1 MEDPLYI
8 ENYMLDAVNILL
20 ETINEPPIT
29 DPEDIEH
36 IAEAQQA
43 QRKILEAKRAILS
56 EGWDFNSDT
65 NWIFPLGLQGMIPVP
80 TNVLDLTA
88 NRSDV
93 IIRNQRLYSKK
104 DQSHIFEEEVSA
116 DVVWDM
122 DFNTLS
128 HPIRRYVTLVA
139 ANLFVKR
146 SIADKVSIA
155 YSEDD
160 IQEARVNARRSESRT
175 GQYNMFKSMYG
186 INNRIRSS

>member
-1 MEDPLYI
+1 MEDPLYT
-8 ENYMLDAVNILL
+8 ENYMLDSVNILL

-43 QRKILEAKRAILS
+43 QRKILEAKRFILS
-56 EGWDFNSDT
+56 KGWDFNSDT
-65 NWIFPLGLQGMIPVP
+65 NWVFPLDIQGMIAVP

-88 NRSDV
+88 SRSDV

-104 DQSHIFEEEVSA
+104 DQSHIFEEEVPA

-122 DFNTLS
+122 DFNVIS
-128 HPIRRYVTLVA
+128 HPLRHYITMYA

-155 YSEDD
+155 YTEDD
-160 IQEARVNARRSESRT
+160 IQEAEINARRSEGRT
-175 GQYNMFKSMYG
+175 GQFNMLKSRYG
-186 INNRIRSS
+186 LNNLARIN